1 MPSIASASGAPPCC
15 HPGYAVDI
23 AIPSLRIA
31 IEADGPSHIARNK
44 RHAAPAAGA
53 APAPPGAGAGAGATV
68 QLGATLMKA
77 RHLRAMGWRVVNVTF
92 EEWDALGSAAAREAF
107 LRRRIDEALA
117 AGG

>member
-1 MPSIASASGAPPCC
+1 VS
-15 HPGYAVDI
+15 
-23 AIPSLRIA
+23 IPSLRVA

-44 RHAAPAAGA
+44 RRA
-53 APAPPGAGAGAGATV
+53 PGAGAGVAAGTV

-77 RHLRAMGWRVVNVTF
+77 RHLRALGWCVINVTF

-107 LRRRIDEALA
+107 LRGRIRSGLAAA